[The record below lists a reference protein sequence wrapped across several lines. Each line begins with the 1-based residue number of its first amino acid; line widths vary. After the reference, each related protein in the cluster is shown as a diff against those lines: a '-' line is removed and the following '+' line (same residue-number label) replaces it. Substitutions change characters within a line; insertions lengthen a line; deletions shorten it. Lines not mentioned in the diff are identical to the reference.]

1 MRQIVLDTE
10 TTGLSPEQGH
20 RIIEIAGVEMIDRML
35 TGNHYHVYINP
46 ERDIDEAAIKV
57 HGITLE
63 SLHGK
68 PIFSDIAQECFE
80 FFDGAEL
87 IIHNAP
93 FDIGFLDHEFKWL
106 KKNYPPL
113 SKVCK
118 ITDTLA
124 MAKKRHVGQRNNL
137 DALCKRYNI
146 NNTNRALHG
155 ALIDAELLAFV
166 YLAMTGGQNS
176 LFGSEETTQTHQ
188 AHEHNFERSAKAEAL
203 KVIAANSEENQ
214 RHHDYLEKL
223 STKEKAC
230 LWKALELEG
239 PDEE

>member
-1 MRQIVLDTE
+1 MRQIILDTE
-10 TTGLSPEQGH
+10 TTGLSPEKGH

-46 ERDIDEAAIKV
+46 ERDIDEEAIKV
-57 HGITLE
+57 HGITLDT
-63 SLHGK
+63 LHDK

-106 KKNYPPL
+106 KRGFPPL
-113 SKVCK
+113 AKVCK

-124 MAKKRHVGQRNNL
+124 MARKRHVGQRNNL
-137 DALCKRYNI
+137 DALCKRYGI
-146 NNTNRALHG
+146 NNTNRTLHG

-176 LFGSEETTQTHQ
+176 LFGAEQSTQTHQ
-188 AHEHNFERSAKAEAL
+188 THQHDFDTCTQADAL
-203 KVIAANSEENQ
+203 NVIAADSEENQ

-223 STKEKAC
+223 SRKDKPC
-230 LWKALELEG
+230 LWKQLELEK
-239 PDEE
+239 E